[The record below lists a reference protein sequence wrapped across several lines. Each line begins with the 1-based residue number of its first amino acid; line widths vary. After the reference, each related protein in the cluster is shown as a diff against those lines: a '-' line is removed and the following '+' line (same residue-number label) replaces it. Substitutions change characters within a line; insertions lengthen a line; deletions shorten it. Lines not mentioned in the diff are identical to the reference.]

1 MAAPGTAPLQQTK
14 GGSMRMKDKVVIVT
28 GAASG
33 IGEATAQVFA
43 EHGAKVVVADLNG
56 EGAEKNAAAIRAKG
70 GQAIAVQ
77 TDISREADCQRAVEE
92 TAEAFGALHVL
103 VNNAATFVLKGIE
116 ATPEDWQRSLGVNVV
131 GTAMM
136 TRHAVPEIKKA
147 GGGAI
152 VNLGSISAFCAQPDF
167 YAYSA
172 TKAAIVQMTRNMA
185 MDFGPHNIRV
195 NCVCPGTIITPAS
208 YNHMKKIGLTLEQFN
223 AQEGAKTFLARAG
236 NTREVANAIVF
247 LASDE
252 ASYITGAYLM
262 VDGGY
267 AAI

>member
-1 MAAPGTAPLQQTK
+1 
-14 GGSMRMKDKVVIVT
+14 MKDKVVIVT

-33 IGEATAQVFA
+33 IGETTAQVFA
-43 EHGAKVVVADLNG
+43 EHGGKVVVADIDG
-56 EGAEKNAAAIRAKG
+56 AGAEKNAATIKSTG

-77 TDISREADCQRAVEE
+77 TDISKEADCKRAVD
-92 TAEAFGALHVL
+92 AAVKAFGAVHIL
-103 VNNAATFVLKGIE
+103 VNDAATFVLKGVE
-116 ATPEDWQRSLGVNVV
+116 ATVEDWQRSLGVNII

-136 TRHAVPEIKKA
+136 TKYSVAEIKKA

-195 NCVCPGTIITPAS
+195 NAVCPGTIITPAS
-208 YNHMKKIGLTLEQFN
+208 YNHMKKIGLTLGQFN

-236 NTREVANAIVF
+236 NTREVANAILF

-252 ASYITGAYLM
+252 ASYISGASLM

>member
-1 MAAPGTAPLQQTK
+1 
-14 GGSMRMKDKVVIVT
+14 MRMKDKVVIVT

-33 IGEATAQVFA
+33 IGETTAQVFA
-43 EHGAKVVVADLNG
+43 EQGGKVVVADIDAAGG
-56 EGAEKNAAAIRAKG
+56 EKTVATIKGKG
-70 GQAIAVQ
+70 GDAIFVQA
-77 TDISREADCQRAVEE
+77 DLSKEADTKRVVDEAVK
-92 TAEAFGALHVL
+92 AFGAVHIL

-116 ATPEDWQRSLGVNVV
+116 ATVEDWQRSLGVNVI

-136 TRHAVPEIKKA
+136 TKYAVAEMKKA

-172 TKAAIVQMTRNMA
+172 TKAALVQMARNMA

-195 NCVCPGTIITPAS
+195 NAVCPGTIITPAS
-208 YNHMKKIGLTLEQFN
+208 RNHMAKIGLTLEQFN
-223 AQEGAKTFLARAG
+223 AQEGAKTFLGRAG
-236 NTREVANAIVF
+236 NTREVANAILF

-252 ASYITGAYLM
+252 ASYISGASLM

>member
-1 MAAPGTAPLQQTK
+1 
-14 GGSMRMKDKVVIVT
+14 MRMKDKVVIVT

-33 IGEATAQVFA
+33 IGETTAQVFA
-43 EHGAKVVVADLNG
+43 EQGGKVVVADIDAKG
-56 EGAEKNAAAIRAKG
+56 GEKNAAAIKAKG
-70 GQAIAVQ
+70 GQAIFVQ
-77 TDISREADCQRAVEE
+77 ADISKEADCKRVVDEAVK
-92 TAEAFGALHVL
+92 AFGAVHIL
-103 VNNAATFVLKGIE
+103 VNNAATFVLKGVE
-116 ATPEDWQRSLGVNVV
+116 ATVEDWNRSLGVNII

-136 TRHAVPEIKKA
+136 TRYAVAEIKKA

-152 VNLGSISAFCAQPDF
+152 VILGSISAFCAQPDF

-172 TKAAIVQMTRNMA
+172 TKAALVQMTRGMA

-208 YNHMKKIGLTLEQFN
+208 DRHMAKIGLTLEQFN
-223 AQEGAKTFLARAG
+223 AQEGAKTFLGRAG
-236 NTREVANAIVF
+236 ITREVANAILF

-252 ASYITGAYLM
+252 ASYISGAFLM

>member
-1 MAAPGTAPLQQTK
+1 
-14 GGSMRMKDKVVIVT
+14 MRMKDKVVIVT

-33 IGEATAQVFA
+33 IGDTTALVFA
-43 EHGAKVVVADLNG
+43 EHGAKVVLADLDAV
-56 EGAEKNAAAIRAKG
+56 GAEKNAAAIKAKG
-70 GQAIAVQ
+70 MQAIAVT
-77 TDISREADCQRAVEE
+77 TDISKEADCKRAVE
-92 TAEAFGALHVL
+92 AAVKAFGAVHVL
-103 VNNAATFVLKGIE
+103 VNNAATFVLKGVE
-116 ATPEDWQRSLGVNVV
+116 ATVEDWQRSLGVNIV

-136 TRHAVPEIKKA
+136 TRYAVAEIKKA

-195 NCVCPGTIITPAS
+195 NAICPGTIITPAS
-208 YNHMKKIGLTLEQFN
+208 YNHMKKIGLTFEQFN
-223 AQEGAKTFLARAG
+223 AQEGAKTFLGRAG
-236 NTREVANAIVF
+236 QTREVANAILF

-252 ASYITGAYLM
+252 ASYISGTFLM

>member
-1 MAAPGTAPLQQTK
+1 
-14 GGSMRMKDKVVIVT
+14 MRMKDKVVIVT

-33 IGEATAQVFA
+33 IGDTTALVFA
-43 EHGAKVVVADLNG
+43 EHGAKVVLADID
-56 EGAEKNAAAIRAKG
+56 GAGVEKNAAAIKAKG
-70 GQAIAVQ
+70 MQAIAVA
-77 TDISREADCQRAVEE
+77 TDISKEGDCKRVVEE
-92 TAEAFGALHVL
+92 AVKAFGAVHIL
-103 VNNAATFVLKGIE
+103 VNDAATFVLKGVE
-116 ATPEDWQRSLGVNVV
+116 ATVEDWNRSLGVNVI

-136 TRHAVPEIKKA
+136 TKHAVAEIKKA

-172 TKAAIVQMTRNMA
+172 TKAAIVQMTRGMA
-185 MDFGPHNIRV
+185 QDFGPHNIRV

-252 ASYITGAYLM
+252 ASYISGAYLM

>member
-1 MAAPGTAPLQQTK
+1 MSVK
-14 GGSMRMKDKVVIVT
+14 GKVAIVT

-43 EHGAKVVVADLNG
+43 EHGSKVVVVDIDLTG
-56 EGAEKNAAAIRAKG
+56 GAKNVSAIKQKG
-70 GQAIAVQ
+70 GSAIFVQADV
-77 TDISREADCQRAVEE
+77 SLEADTKRVVDEAVK
-92 TAEAFGALHVL
+92 AFGGVNIL
-103 VNNAATFVLKGIE
+103 VNNAAMFVLKGIE
-116 ATPEDWQRSLGVNVV
+116 ATVEDWQRSMGVNVI

-136 TRHAVPEIKKA
+136 TKYAVPEMKKA

-152 VNLGSISAFCAQPDF
+152 VNLGSISSFCAQPDF
-167 YAYSA
+167 YVYSSS
-172 TKAAIVQMTRNMA
+172 KAAIVQMTRNMG

-195 NCVCPGTIITPAS
+195 NAVCPGTIITPAS
-208 YNHMKKIGLTLEQFN
+208 HRHMAKLGVTLEQYN
-223 AQEGAKTFLARAG
+223 ASEGAKCFLGRAG
-236 NTREVANAIVF
+236 DPREVANAIVF

-252 ASYITGAYLM
+252 ASYISGAALM